1 MLLLLV
7 AATADRAG
15 NPPPPTVSVRATA
28 TVHIEHAFIAS
39 QKQWEQVAPSRRRV
53 IIERDKQG
61 NLTLLRIV
69 EFE

>member
-7 AATADRAG
+7 AAIADRAD
-15 NPPPPTVSVRATA
+15 NPPPPAVSVRATA
-28 TVHIEHAFIAS
+28 TVHIEHAVIAS

-53 IIERDKQG
+53 IVKRDEQG
-61 NLTLLRIV
+61 NLTVLRIV